1 MKRVPSQR
9 YLYIRG
15 DTYYFR
21 RGVPKDVRHAFGG
34 KPDDWKSLD
43 TSDLAVARTR
53 LQREIEAF
61 ETRVADARN
70 QLAPAKVA
78 HAPYVPSNAEI
89 EAAVREAHRQRKE
102 RVRPINKAD
111 RRVVD
116 EARRRL
122 GDLKQFKRDLERS
135 RQITS
140 DFQVMDVQWQAEA
153 LCQRHNWLL
162 DETSDQWWAL
172 VGFVTRGIIEAAEH
186 QLQMLEGRTG
196 KTEDEAFSREA
207 YLLDEQTRQASGQS
221 FGPPVSLIGL
231 FDEHVRE
238 RQLTPASEK
247 SFRQK
252 VLAFQ
257 KFLGHDDA
265 RRITKRDVSDWK
277 DHLLAR
283 GQADGS
289 PLSAKTVR
297 DTYLPA
303 VKTALNR
310 GVNSDRLTE
319 NVAAGVSVVGK
330 KRKARVR
337 PAGFTDIEVKQI
349 LVATLAKHRSTLPEK
364 ARLARRWIPW
374 LCAYTG
380 ARVNEMSQLRGK
392 DVTKEDGIWCVR
404 ITPEAGG
411 TKSGDARIVPLHPH
425 LIEQGFLKVAKAED
439 GPIFYDPSRS
449 RGGALA
455 HPQSKKVGERIAKW
469 VRDVVGI
476 TDANVQPNHGW
487 RHRFKTIARDARMD
501 REIADRIQGHAPR
514 TVAETY
520 GEVSVKALYREIRRV
535 PKIVLGEDSG
545 DLSA

>member
-43 TSDLAVARTR
+43 TSELAVARTR

-70 QLAPAKVA
+70 QSPPAKIA
-78 HAPYVPSNAEI
+78 HAPYLPSNAEI
-89 EAAVREAHRQRKE
+89 EAAVREAHKQRKE
-102 RVRPINKAD
+102 RVRHINKAD
-111 RRVVD
+111 RKAVE

-135 RQITS
+135 RKITS

-172 VGFVTRGIIEAAEH
+172 LGFVTRGMIEAAEH
-186 QLQMLEGRTG
+186 QLQLLEGRSG

-207 YLLDEQTRQASGQS
+207 YLLDEQRKQTGDQS

-238 RQLTPASEK
+238 RQLRPASEK

-277 DHLLAR
+277 DYLLAN

-297 DTYLPA
+297 DTYLSA

-310 GVNSDRLTE
+310 GVSSDRLAE
-319 NVAAGVSVVGK
+319 NVAAGISVVGK

-337 PAGFTDIEVKQI
+337 PKGFKDVEMRQI
-349 LVATLAKHRSTLPEK
+349 LSATLAEHRSSLPEK
-364 ARLARRWIPW
+364 TRLARRWIPW

-380 ARVNEMSQLRGK
+380 ARVNEMSQLRGQ
-392 DVTKEDGIWCVR
+392 DIIKEDGIWCVR

-411 TKSGDARIVPLHPH
+411 TKSGDARTVPLHPH
-425 LIEQGFLKVAKAED
+425 LIEQGFLNVAEADE

-449 RGGALA
+449 RGGSLA
-455 HPQSKKVGERIAKW
+455 HPQSKKVGERLAKW
-469 VRDVVGI
+469 VREEIGI
-476 TDANVQPNHGW
+476 ADTNVQPHHGW
-487 RHRFKTIARDARMD
+487 RHRFKTISRDVRMD

-520 GEVSVKALYREIRRV
+520 GEVSVRAFHREICLI
-535 PKIVLGEDSG
+535 PKIVLEDESD
-545 DLSA
+545 DLCG